1 MHDELEREREERLL
15 KFAALAGQERE
26 DQEYEAFLRS
36 DENVPPD
43 EA

>member
-26 DQEYEAFLRS
+26 DQKYLS
-36 DENVPPD
+36 LIHI
-43 EA
+43 